1 MDYADAVASFTDPLP
16 SPVPVPLPTVE
27 ASPARRLRDAIEPIA
42 MHAVWSKTTNE
53 RLASLG
59 LNFLTGYVW
68 GRAASL
74 GEPEP
79 GVVVSAFAVFNPDL
93 VVATYT
99 QGRAAV
105 GRDEM
110 LAARADS
117 TIASLGEILGDAG
130 DHAVDAHIGDVAAT
144 LRTAVSSIS
153 GMGRPL
159 FSGLRDQAW
168 PTTPVGILWRSCE
181 LAREFRGDGHVAI
194 CLGEGLD
201 PVTMNVLTELF
212 VGFPLGT
219 YSASRAWSA
228 EQIADAAEDLR
239 SAGLLD
245 DDDRLTEPG
254 LEFRREI
261 EARTDALDQPLIDAI
276 GDVEALLD
284 PLRAWSQCCIDAGAF
299 PPDPF
304 KRAAG

>member
-1 MDYADAVASFTDPLP
+1 MDYADAVASFADPLP
-16 SPVPVPLPTVE
+16 SPAPVPLPTAE
-27 ASPARRLRDAIEPIA
+27 ASLARRLRDAIEPIA
-42 MHAVWSKTTNE
+42 MHPVWSRTTNE
-53 RLASLG
+53 RLAGLG

-93 VVATYT
+93 ITAAYT
-99 QGRAAV
+99 EGRAAV
-105 GRDEM
+105 DRDEM
-110 LAARADS
+110 LTARAES
-117 TIASLGEILGDAG
+117 TISSLTDVLDDADVTEIAERLRS
-130 DHAVDAHIGDVAAT
+130 AVTTIG
-144 LRTAVSSIS
+144 

-168 PTTPVGILWRSCE
+168 PTTPAGILWHACE
-181 LAREFRGDGHVAI
+181 LAREHRGDGHVAI
-194 CLGEGLD
+194 CLSEGLD
-201 PVTMNVLTELF
+201 PIKMNVLTELF
-212 VGFPLGT
+212 VGLPLGS
-219 YSASRAWSA
+219 YSASRAWGPD
-228 EQIADAAEDLR
+228 QIADAAEDLR
-239 SAGLLD
+239 AAGLLD
-245 DDDRLTEPG
+245 DDGLTAPG

-276 GDVEALLD
+276 GDVESMLEPLLG
-284 PLRAWSQCCIDAGAF
+284 WSQRCIDTGAF

>member
-1 MDYADAVASFTDPLP
+1 MDYADAVASF
-16 SPVPVPLPTVE
+16 SNPLPTPLPTPAPTID

-42 MHAVWSKTTNE
+42 MHSVWSRTTNE
-53 RLASLG
+53 RLAGLG

-93 VVATYT
+93 IVATYT

-110 LAARADS
+110 LAARAES
-117 TIASLGEILGDAG
+117 TIASLADVLGD
-130 DHAVDAHIGDVAAT
+130 DDVSGVADT
-144 LRTAVSSIS
+144 LRSAVSSIG

-168 PTTPVGILWRSCE
+168 PTTPVGVLWRACE
-181 LAREFRGDGHVAI
+181 LAREHRGDGHVAL
-194 CLGEGLD
+194 CLSEGLD
-201 PVTMNVLTELF
+201 PIKMNVLTELF
-212 VGFPLGT
+212 VGMPLGS

-228 EQIADAAEDLR
+228 EEIADAADDLR
-239 SAGLLD
+239 SAGLI
-245 DDDRLTEPG
+245 DDDRLTDSG
-254 LEFRREI
+254 IQYRREI
-261 EARTDALDQPLIDAI
+261 EARTDALDQPLVDAL
-276 GDVEALLD
+276 GDLDNLLGQ
-284 PLRAWSQCCIDAGAF
+284 LHGWSQRCIDAGAF

>member
-16 SPVPVPLPTVE
+16 SPAPAPLPTVE
-27 ASPARRLRDAIEPIA
+27 ASLARQLRDAIEPIA
-42 MHAVWSKTTNE
+42 MHSVWSKTTNE
-53 RLASLG
+53 RLAALG
-59 LNFLTGYVW
+59 LNFLTSYVW
-68 GRAASL
+68 GRAAAL

-93 VVATYT
+93 VTAVYT
-99 QGRAAV
+99 EGRAVV

-110 LAARADS
+110 LAARAES
-117 TIASLGEILGDAG
+117 TISSLTDALGDA
-130 DHAVDAHIGDVAAT
+130 DVANIADT

-168 PTTPVGILWRSCE
+168 PTTPVGVLWRACE
-181 LAREFRGDGHVAI
+181 LAREHRGDGHVAV
-194 CLGEGLD
+194 CLSEGLD
-201 PVTMNVLTELF
+201 PIKMNVLTELF
-212 VGFPLGT
+212 VGLPLGS

-228 EQIADAAEDLR
+228 DQIADAAEDLR
-239 SAGLLD
+239 SAGLLED
-245 DDDRLTEPG
+245 GGLTTPG
-254 LEFRREI
+254 LEFRRDI
-261 EARTDALDQPLIDAI
+261 EARTDALDQPLLDAI
-276 GDVEALLD
+276 GDVESMIE
-284 PLRAWSQCCIDAGAF
+284 PLFGWSQRCIDAGAF

>member
-1 MDYADAVASFTDPLP
+1 MDYADAVASFSDPLP
-16 SPVPVPLPTVE
+16 TPLPTPAPTID
-27 ASPARRLRDAIEPIA
+27 ASPARRLRDVIEPIA
-42 MHAVWSKTTNE
+42 MHSVWSRMTNE
-53 RLASLG
+53 RLAGLG

-68 GRAASL
+68 GRAAAL

-93 VVATYT
+93 IVATYH
-99 QGRAAV
+99 QGRATV

-110 LAARADS
+110 LAARAES
-117 TIASLGEILGDAG
+117 TIASLGEVLGD
-130 DHAVDAHIGDVAAT
+130 DDVSGVADT

-168 PTTPVGILWRSCE
+168 PTTPIGVLWRACE
-181 LAREFRGDGHVAI
+181 LAREHRGDGHVAV
-194 CLGEGLD
+194 CLSEGLD
-201 PVTMNVLTELF
+201 PIKMNVLTELF
-212 VGFPLGT
+212 VGMPLGS

-228 EQIADAAEDLR
+228 DEIADAADDLR
-239 SAGLLD
+239 AAGLID
-245 DDDRLTEPG
+245 DDGLTDSG
-254 LEFRREI
+254 LEYRREI
-261 EARTDALDQPLIDAI
+261 EARTDALDQPLVDAV
-276 GDVEALLD
+276 GDLADVVNQ
-284 PLRAWSQCCIDAGAF
+284 LRGWSQRCIDAGAF